1 MDVVAPDRTLPH
13 NLEAERSVL
22 GAILL
27 HNDAFNLTAEVID
40 SAHFFRDAHRRI
52 FDKMV
57 TLADRGD
64 AIDLVTLKE
73 ELGRSGE
80 LDEIGGPAY
89 IAARVAGVPRPSNIA
104 HNARIIKEK
113 ATLRN
118 LIFSANKILANAY
131 DGGEEADVIL
141 DQAEHAIF
149 AIADDKVRDGFVSL
163 RDLAETSLDTIEK
176 LHSRKELVTGVPTGF
191 TDLDEMTS
199 GLPPADL
206 VIGSARPSMGKTSLV
221 INMAQH
227 VGTRTGMTV
236 GIFSLE
242 MSKEQLFLRMLTGE
256 ARIDAH
262 RLRGGFLGERD
273 WGKLAQAIGTLSE
286 AKIFIDDTPS
296 IGVLEM
302 RAKCRRLAAEHGL
315 HMVIVDYVQLMQGR
329 GRFENRTLELA
340 SISRSLKGL
349 AKELRVPVVL
359 LSQLSR
365 APESRSDHR
374 PQLSDLRESGALE
387 QDADVVLFIYREDVY
402 ADKSAPPT
410 GSEGVA
416 ELIIGKQRNGPV
428 GVVKLAFIREFTR
441 FENLAPGTAGS
452 WGIGE

>member
-1 MDVVAPDRTLPH
+1 MPEIAVSERTLPH

-27 HNDAFNLTAEVID
+27 HNDAFNLAAEVID
-40 SAHFFRDAHRRI
+40 SGDFFRDAHRRI

-57 TLADRGD
+57 RLAERGQ

-73 ELGRSGE
+73 ELGRSGD
-80 LDEIGGPAY
+80 LDAVGGPAY
-89 IAARVAGVPRPSNIA
+89 ITALVDGVPRSTNVE
-104 HNARIIKEK
+104 HYARIIKEK
-113 ATLRN
+113 ATLRT
-118 LIFSANKILANAY
+118 LIYSANKILSTAY
-131 DGGEEADVIL
+131 QAEEEADVIL

-163 RDLAETSLDTIEK
+163 RDLAQASLDTIEK
-176 LHSRKELVTGVPTGF
+176 LHARKELITGVPTGF

-199 GLPPADL
+199 GLQPADL
-206 VIGSARPSMGKTSLV
+206 IIIAARPSMGKTSLV
-221 INMAQH
+221 LNMAQH
-227 VGTRTGMTV
+227 VGTKTGMSV

-242 MSKEQLFLRMLTGE
+242 MSKEQLFLRMLTAE

-273 WGKLAQAIGTLSE
+273 WGKLSQAIGTLSE
-286 AKIFIDDTPS
+286 AKIFIDDSPS

-315 HMVIVDYVQLMQGR
+315 HLVVVDYIQLMQGR

-340 SISRSLKGL
+340 SISRAMKGL
-349 AKELRVPVVL
+349 AKELRVPIVV

-387 QDADVVLFIYREDVY
+387 QDADVVMFIYREDLY
-402 ADKSAPPT
+402 ADKSQPPT
-410 GSEGVA
+410 EQEGVA
-416 ELIIGKQRNGPV
+416 ELIIAKQRNGPTGIV
-428 GVVKLAFIREFTR
+428 RLAFIREFTR
-441 FENLAPGTAGS
+441 FENLSAGPMAES
-452 WGIGE
+452 

>member
-1 MDVVAPDRTLPH
+1 MPELAVAARTLPH

-27 HNDAFNLTAEVID
+27 HNDAFNLAAEVID
-40 SAHFFRDAHRRI
+40 SQDFFRDAHRRI

-57 TLADRGD
+57 KLVERGD

-73 ELGRSGE
+73 ELGRAGE

-89 IAARVAGVPRPSNIA
+89 ITALVDGVPRSANVE
-104 HNARIIKEK
+104 HYARIIKEK

-118 LIFSANKILANAY
+118 LILSANKILATAY
-131 DGGEEADVIL
+131 EGAEDADLIL

-149 AIADDKVRDGFVSL
+149 AIADDKVRDGFVSM
-163 RDLAETSLDTIEK
+163 RDLAQASLETIEK
-176 LHSRKELVTGVPTGF
+176 LHAHKELITGVPTGF
-191 TDLDEMTS
+191 ADLDEMTS
-199 GLPPADL
+199 GLQPSDL
-206 VIGSARPSMGKTSLV
+206 IIIAARPSMGKTSLV
-221 INMAQH
+221 LNMAQH
-227 VGTRTGMTV
+227 VGTKTDMTV
-236 GIFSLE
+236 GLFSLE
-242 MSKEQLFLRMLTGE
+242 MSKEQLFLRLLTSE

-273 WGKLAQAIGTLSE
+273 WGKLSQAIGTLSE
-286 AKIFIDDTPS
+286 ARIYIDDTPS

-302 RAKCRRLAAEHGL
+302 RAKCRRLKAEHNL
-315 HMVIVDYVQLMQGR
+315 HLVVVDYIQLMQGR

-340 SISRSLKGL
+340 SISRSMKGL
-349 AKELRVPVVL
+349 AKELNVPIVV

-387 QDADVVLFIYREDVY
+387 QDADVVVFIYREDLY
-402 ADKSAPPT
+402 GDKNQPAGDT
-410 GSEGVA
+410 QGVA
-416 ELIIGKQRNGPV
+416 EIIVGKQRNGPT
-428 GVVKLAFIREFTR
+428 GIVKLAFIREYTR
-441 FENLAPGTAGS
+441 FENLAVGNA
-452 WGIGE
+452 